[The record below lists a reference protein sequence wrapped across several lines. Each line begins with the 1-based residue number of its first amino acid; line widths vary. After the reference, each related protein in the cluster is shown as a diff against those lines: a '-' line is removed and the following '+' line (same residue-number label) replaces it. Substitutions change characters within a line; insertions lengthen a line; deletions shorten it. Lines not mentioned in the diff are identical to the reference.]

1 MPLLYVNHL
10 HHHHHISLS
19 LSLSLSLSHFVDMN
33 MMFVAVLSFG
43 TSSHTKPFV
52 YSKYKSTYC
61 GMRPPLSLTTNKA
74 LISRF
79 T

>member
-10 HHHHHISLS
+10 HHHHF
-19 LSLSLSLSHFVDMN
+19 SLSLSLSHFVDIN